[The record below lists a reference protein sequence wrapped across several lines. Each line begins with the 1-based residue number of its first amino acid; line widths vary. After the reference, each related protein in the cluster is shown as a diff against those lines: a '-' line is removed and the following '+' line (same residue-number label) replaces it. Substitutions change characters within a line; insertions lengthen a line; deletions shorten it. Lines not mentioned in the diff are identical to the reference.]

1 MKQDK
6 DERGIHRTFRR
17 VEHRFPGRFAH
28 FLRWLRQPGS
38 LWVRAPLA
46 ALLVAAGFVGFLPVL
61 GFWMLPLGLLLLA
74 HDLPLL
80 RRPMRRLLV
89 CSERRW
95 RKRQWA
101 RRQRQRDPGD
111 DAAPR
116 S

>member
-17 VEHRFPGRFAH
+17 VEHRFPGRLAH

-46 ALLVAAGFVGFLPVL
+46 ALLVVAGLVGFLPVL

-74 HDLPLL
+74 QDLPLL

-89 CSERRW
+89 WSERRW

>member
-6 DERGIHRTFRR
+6 DERGIRRTFRR
-17 VEHRFPGRFAH
+17 VERRFPGRFAR

-38 LWVRAPLA
+38 LWVRIPLA
-46 ALLVAAGFVGFLPVL
+46 ALLVLAGLVGFLPVL

-89 CSERRW
+89 FGERRW
-95 RKRQWA
+95 RNYQSA
-101 RRQRQRDPGD
+101 RRRKRLERESDSGPDQ
-111 DAAPR
+111 
-116 S
+116 

>member
-17 VEHRFPGRFAH
+17 VERRFPGRFAH

-38 LWVRAPLA
+38 RWVRVPLA
-46 ALLVAAGFVGFLPVL
+46 ALFSVAGVVGFLPVV

-74 HDLPLL
+74 QDLPLL

-101 RRQRQRDPGD
+101 RSGQRKNGAR
-111 DAAPR
+111 
-116 S
+116 